1 MSLMKKINKIV
12 DASIQD
18 FCQQIA
24 TKFDLNKEEL
34 VEMWNTSTLA
44 NKKKAPKK
52 KSPYQNYSNYLRPI
66 LVGENPEMTFG
77 EISKETSKRWKLF
90 TPAQKQE
97 YALSSQNQDVDEK
110 HDADEKPKKQAKNPA
125 KKQDKKTSDDS
136 SLDKKKLSELKDLCK
151 AKGLSVNGKKQEL
164 IERLTD
170 NKPEDE
176 KAQRPVLDMDD
187 NPVSSDT
194 EPDADPDAE
203 PEPEPA
209 TESDA
214 ESDAEPDAE
223 PDADIGI
230 SPISMSSM
238 TSLVEEAEDD
248 DDKTQEPSK
257 EVNYATMNITDIKA
271 LCKERGVSSK
281 GNKNELIHRLMT

>member
-1 MSLMKKINKIV
+1 MKKINKIV

-34 VEMWNTSTLA
+34 VEMWNTSTSA

-66 LVGENPEMTFG
+66 LLGENPEMTFG

-97 YALSSQNQDVDEK
+97 YALSSQNQDVDAE
-110 HDADEKPKKQAKNPA
+110 HDVDAEPKKQVKKPT

-176 KAQRPVLDMDD
+176 KALRPVLDMDD
-187 NPVSSDT
+187 NPVS
-194 EPDADPDAE
+194 PDAEPDAE
-203 PEPEPA
+203 PEPATEPDVDPEPA

-214 ESDAEPDAE
+214 QADAEPN
-223 PDADIGI
+223 ADIGI

-238 TSLVEEAEDD
+238 TSLVEESEDD
-248 DDKTQEPSK
+248 DDKTQDPSK

>member
-34 VEMWNTSTLA
+34 VEMWNTSTLS

-66 LVGENPEMTFG
+66 LLGENHEMTFG

-90 TPAQKQE
+90 TPEQKLQ
-97 YALSSQNQDVDEK
+97 YQLNQTDVDGEPK
-110 HDADEKPKKQAKNPA
+110 PSPKKSDKKQV

-151 AKGLSVNGKKQEL
+151 AKGLSSNGKKQEL

-170 NKPEDE
+170 NNPEDE
-176 KAQRPVLDMDD
+176 NSSPVLDMDD
-187 NPVSSDT
+187 PVSSD
-194 EPDADPDAE
+194 ADPELDSDAN
-203 PEPEPA
+203 PD

-214 ESDAEPDAE
+214 QPDAE
-223 PDADIGI
+223 PDAQFGI

-238 TSLVEEAEDD
+238 TSLVEESEDD
-248 DDKTQEPSK
+248 DDKTQDPSK
-257 EVNYATMNITDIKA
+257 EVNYATMNITDIKL

>member
-34 VEMWNTSTLA
+34 VEMWNTSTSA

-66 LVGENPEMTFG
+66 LLAENPEMTFG

-97 YALSSQNQDVDEK
+97 YALSSQNQDVDAE
-110 HDADEKPKKQAKNPA
+110 HDVDAEPKKQVKKQD

-170 NKPEDE
+170 NNPEDE
-176 KAQRPVLDMDD
+176 KALRPVLDMDD
-187 NPVSSDT
+187 NPVSSDA
-194 EPDADPDAE
+194 EPDAVSDAE
-203 PEPEPA
+203 ADPEPA

-214 ESDAEPDAE
+214 EPDAE
-223 PDADIGI
+223 IGI

-238 TSLVEEAEDD
+238 TSLVEESEDD
-248 DDKTQEPSK
+248 DDKTQDPSK